1 MNIAT
6 AGIRAAVIF
15 AGIVLL
21 CPRADAVRSEQA
33 APLPLVVPNQIV
45 VKYRESASRD
55 QIRQSLSKAG
65 IRGRLVSRGPNPDLL
80 HLDKGQ
86 RIKAVLQALR
96 ANPAVRYAERVYY
109 RYPQSLARTVPN
121 DPRFSQQWA
130 WDNSGADVGSVPDAD
145 MDMPEAWHILH
156 DAPDIKVAI
165 VDDGFDLT
173 HEDLQGNFDPSGG
186 VSCIK
191 GTCTDGTTAAEQD
204 TKKEFHG
211 TLVAGVL
218 DAVGN
223 NGTGVAGAIW
233 HGNLLPIRTDLR
245 SDSLAAAVRYA
256 VDHGAR
262 IINISLGGPVAT
274 DDEKSAI
281 DYARQ
286 NGVLVVAAAGNHD
299 SDIDYSVFA
308 YPANYDLPNIIAAAA
323 SDESDDV
330 AYFSQ
335 WGSYSVDV
343 AAPGVDMLTTDV
355 NGGYVSAS
363 GTSFSSPATAG
374 VAALVAQHLKDETGT
389 LPDYR
394 AIKAHLFA
402 SAELAGDS
410 GQGGLKGRV
419 ATGRINAYKALQ
431 NVKDGGLL
439 VIKNVTIS
447 DDPTLYPADNG
458 DGLIDPGETVNLN
471 ITLDN
476 VWEDASDVRG
486 TLISQNT
493 FTTAAPTAQD
503 FGAIVA
509 AGDQDG
515 TATQSF
521 PVTVDDFTGNQHLLF
536 ELDITTAS
544 GNTFKRYFYLNVGRL
559 DNNKTLDLTMQRTNW
574 DEFQNF
580 HLDVPTGATDL
591 VIYTHTANNTDIDL
605 LARYAQHPNFN
616 IALGVDPEGDDAM
629 FYVDNDTANPK
640 DHTKISGNKSGDES
654 IGFADATQAGVYQIV
669 TVNYADF
676 EHPYNITACYS
687 PAGSDQVSFT
697 GSNTEILE
705 NDKTGSVTLSVTRSG
720 TSGAASVDY
729 TTQDGTA
736 LAGTNYKS
744 VSGTLTWADGDNT
757 TKTISVPIIDS
768 GAIGSDASDI
778 KRFEVVLAN
787 PTGDIKFGCL
797 NATTVSLT
805 GPDKT
810 QSTTSGGDGSE
821 PPPPTPTP
829 QPQPQPPPSSGS
841 GGGGGALGFP
851 ALLVLLSTAALRR
864 REKRR

>member
-1 MNIAT
+1 MNTAT
-6 AGIRAAVIF
+6 AGIRAAIIF
-15 AGIVLL
+15 AGIALL
-21 CPRADAVRSEQA
+21 CPRADAVRAKQA

-55 QIRQSLSKAG
+55 EILDSLSKSG
-65 IRGRLVSRGPNPDLL
+65 IRGHLTPRGPNPDLL

-86 RIKAVLQALR
+86 RIKAVLRALR

-109 RYPQSLARTVPN
+109 RYPQSLARAVPN

-130 WDNSGADVGSVPDAD
+130 WDNSGADLDSVPDAD
-145 MDMPEAWHILH
+145 MDMPEAWQILH

-173 HEDLQGNFDPSGG
+173 HEDLQGNFDPGGG
-186 VSCIK
+186 VSCID
-191 GTCTDGTTAAEQD
+191 GTCTDGTTAADQD
-204 TKKEFHG
+204 TKKEYHG

-218 DAVGN
+218 GAVGN
-223 NGTGVAGAIW
+223 NGTGMAGAIW

-262 IINISLGGPVAT
+262 IINMSLGGPVAT
-274 DDEKSAI
+274 EDERSAI

-286 NGVLVVAAAGNHD
+286 NGVLIVVAAGNHD
-299 SDIDYSVFA
+299 SDLDYSVFA

-323 SDESDDV
+323 SDKSDDI

-343 AAPGVDMLTTDV
+343 AAPGVDMLSTDAD
-355 NGGYVSAS
+355 GGYASAS

-374 VAALVAQHLKDETGT
+374 VAALVAQHLKDVTGT

-394 AIKAHLFA
+394 TIKAHLLA
-402 SAELAGDS
+402 GAELAGDT
-410 GQGGLKGRV
+410 GEGGIEGRV
-419 ATGRINAYKALQ
+419 ATGRINAYKALTA
-431 NVKDGGLL
+431 KKASLL

-447 DDPTLYPADNG
+447 DDPALYPADNG

-476 VWEDASDVRG
+476 VWQDESDVRG
-486 TLISQNT
+486 TLISRNT
-493 FTTAAPTAQD
+493 FTTAAPTTQD

-521 PVTVDDFTGNQHLLF
+521 PVTVNDFTGNQHLLF
-536 ELDITTAS
+536 ELDITTSS

-559 DNNKTLDLTMQRTNW
+559 DDNKTLNLTMQRTNW

-580 HLDVPTGATDL
+580 HIDVPTGATDL

-605 LARYAQHPNFN
+605 LARYAQHPEFN

-629 FYVDNDTANPK
+629 FYVDNDPDHPK
-640 DHTKISGNKSGDES
+640 GHTKISGNKSGDES

-676 EHPYNITACYS
+676 EHPYDITACYA

-705 NDKTGSVTLSVTRSG
+705 NDKAGSVTLSVTRSG
-720 TSGAASVDY
+720 TSGPASVDY

-736 LAGTNYKS
+736 LAGTNYKT
-744 VSGTLTWADGDNT
+744 VSGTLTWADGDDT

-768 GAIGSDASDI
+768 GAIGKEASDI
-778 KRFEVVLAN
+778 KRFEVMLSN

-797 NATTVSLT
+797 NTTTVSLT

-810 QSTTSGGDGSE
+810 QSTTSGGDGNQ
-821 PPPPTPTP
+821 PPPPTPP
-829 QPQPQPPPSSGS
+829 PQPQPPPSSGS
-841 GGGGGALGFP
+841 GGGGGALGLL
-851 ALLVLLSTAALRR
+851 ALLALLSTVALRR
-864 REKRR
+864 RGRRG